1 MKHRV
6 WNTIRITC
14 VIAVLFL
21 AGGCSGRSRIMDN
34 MNKSSEG
41 AERIREEAL
50 AYLAEQYDDN
60 FTITLLESAG
70 ISMDYDRLTVLSD
83 AYPGES
89 FYVNRYVKDGE
100 ELFRDNYFTLYMR
113 RDAEQFF
120 SDMAKQVKEG
130 TSVQVKLKLSVR
142 PETMTAQST
151 FADMVSL
158 HGSTELYIYLYHKE
172 AFSKAEQDAFLEALK
187 EAECSASIIFEQ
199 QGSGGQQ
206 RYMLNREMKLYQ
218 F

>member
-1 MKHRV
+1 
-6 WNTIRITC
+6 
-14 VIAVLFL
+14 
-21 AGGCSGRSRIMDN
+21 MDN

-83 AYPGES
+83 AYPGEC

-113 RDAEQFF
+113 RDAEI
-120 SDMAKQVKEG
+120 G
-130 TSVQVKLKLSVR
+130 R
-142 PETMTAQST
+142 
-151 FADMVSL
+151 
-158 HGSTELYIYLYHKE
+158 
-172 AFSKAEQDAFLEALK
+172 
-187 EAECSASIIFEQ
+187 ASC
-199 QGSGGQQ
+199 
-206 RYMLNREMKLYQ
+206 RERV
-218 F
+218 